1 MLKGLGD
8 IGNMMKLQKEFKNIQ
23 KKITDSVLVGVS
35 PNAKVSVEMAGDYK
49 VKEITIDPA
58 YLKSVDQK
66 ELEKMLRTAFNNAVD
81 AVKHFSTEEMEKLAG
96 GLGLPGLGGMFK

>member
-23 KKITDSVLVGVS
+23 KKITNSVLVGVS
-35 PNAKVSVEMAGDYK
+35 PNGKVSVEMAGDYK
-49 VKEITIDPA
+49 VKEITIDPG
-58 YLKSVDQK
+58 YLKDAEPK
-66 ELEKMLRTAFNNAVD
+66 ELEKMLRSAFNNAVD
-81 AVKHFSTEEMEKLAG
+81 AVKYFSNQEMEKLAG